1 LSRKFLKNLK
11 KKIKNEELV
20 VPYMKPTN
28 QNIYLKPNLPLKKIR
43 LKVWKN
49 KNLKKKK
56 KKNTNIKPDIKF
68 TSSDP
73 FKRHSTE
80 EYKANLVLV
89 DKG

>member
-1 LSRKFLKNLK
+1 ML
-11 KKIKNEELV
+11 
-20 VPYMKPTN
+20 
-28 QNIYLKPNLPLKKIR
+28 LKKIR

-56 KKNTNIKPDIKF
+56 NTNIKPDIKL

-80 EYKANLVLV
+80 EYKANLVMV
-89 DKG
+89 DKGLKTYGKSTQGPTTTININKIIISQ